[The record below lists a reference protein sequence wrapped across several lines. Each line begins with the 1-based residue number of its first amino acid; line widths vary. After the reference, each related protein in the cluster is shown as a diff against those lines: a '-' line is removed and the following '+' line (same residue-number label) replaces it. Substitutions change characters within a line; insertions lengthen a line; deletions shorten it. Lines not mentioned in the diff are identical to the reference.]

1 MWLNKQNSEVVFYL
15 GAAATG
21 LVSIL
26 TFSTLERN
34 TDRLVKGVIVWLV
47 VVTLVYY
54 VLDWLVQNKH
64 SNVAWLVAC
73 LPLVGVVVHAH
84 YVYNVCVLHKSG
96 NLLASSTSAPF

>member
-1 MWLNKQNSEVVFYL
+1 MWLDKQKPEVVFYL

-34 TDRLVKGVIVWLV
+34 SDKLVQGVIVWLV
-47 VVTLVYY
+47 VVAVMYY
-54 VLDWLVQNKH
+54 ILDWLIKNNH
-64 SNVAWLVAC
+64 SEVAWLVAC

-84 YVYNVCVLHKSG
+84 HIYKVCGKSRGVLTTNS
-96 NLLASSTSAPF
+96 